1 MAKVR
6 QARIEDAV
14 FIYKIIKKYAFE
26 SDLILRGLAEI
37 YSQLRDYYVL
47 EDKKKKIGVIG
58 LHIYWKDLGEIR
70 SLVIEKNNRG
80 KKYGSQLLA
89 FAINEA
95 KKIGLKSVF
104 VLTKIPDFFIKY
116 GFKKIP
122 KRELPQKIWKDCLNC
137 PKFPDCDEYSMI
149 YYLKNKKGTK

>member
-6 QARIEDAV
+6 QARIEDAI
-14 FIYKIIKKYAFE
+14 FIHNIIKKYAFE
-26 SDLILRGLAEI
+26 GDLILRGLGEI
-37 YSQLRDYYVL
+37 YSQIRDYYIL

-58 LHIYWKDLGEIR
+58 LHIYWDDLGEIR
-70 SLVIEKNNRG
+70 SFVIERTNRG
-80 KKYGSQLLA
+80 RKYGSKLLA

-122 KRELPQKIWKDCLNC
+122 KRVLPQKIWKDCFNC
-137 PKFPDCDEYSMI
+137 QKFPDCDEYSLI
-149 YYLKNKKGTK
+149 YYFKNRKGTK